1 VLTPEQVLAALNVPP
16 AAVVGQRVPKKLL
29 LENGAPTAADK
40 RLINQG
46 VEELRWAAVVKPST
60 CGVPE
65 FRDAVREYLEI
76 AVLQVRS
83 RSTTRVGR
91 LLELIHRAIP
101 YPVLLIAEDADGC
114 RLSLAHKRL
123 ALNEAAKVVLDGES
137 ESVELASANGEF
149 AAEFLEALSITR
161 QPKGTLYALYQGWLD
176 TVLALKAAAIT
187 GRFTI
192 HDAASRVEL
201 RRRAL
206 RRVAELQDRIEI
218 LRREAAK
225 ASQMA
230 RQVELNLQLRKLEG
244 ELVQEEGGL

>member
-1 VLTPEQVLAALNVPP
+1 MTPEQLLAALNLPP
-16 AAVVGQRVPKKLL
+16 AAAVGQRVPKKLL

-40 RLINQG
+40 RLINDG
-46 VEELRWAAVVKPST
+46 VEELRWVAVLKPTT

-76 AVLQVRS
+76 TVLQVRL
-83 RSTTRVGR
+83 RSTAKVGR
-91 LLELIHRAIP
+91 LIELVHRAVP
-101 YPVLLIAEDADGC
+101 YPVLLIEEDAGG
-114 RLSLAHKRL
+114 RRFSLAHKRL
-123 ALNEAAKVVLDGES
+123 ALNEASKVVLDGEP
-137 ESVELASANGEF
+137 ESVDFASANGKV
-149 AAEFLEALSITR
+149 AAGFLQALSISS
-161 QPKGTLYALYQGWLD
+161 QPKGTLFALYQGWLD
-176 TVLALKAAAIT
+176 TALALKAAAIT

-206 RRVAELQDRIEI
+206 HRIAELQDRIAV

-244 ELVQEEGGL
+244 ELVQEQRGL

>member
-1 VLTPEQVLAALNVPP
+1 LTPEQLLAALNLPP
-16 AAVVGQRVPKKLL
+16 AAAVGQRVPKKLL

-40 RLINQG
+40 RLINEG
-46 VEELRWAAVVKPST
+46 VDELRWAAVLKPST

-76 AVLQVRS
+76 AVLHVRL
-83 RSTTRVGR
+83 RSTSKVGR
-91 LLELIHRAIP
+91 LIELVHRAVP
-101 YPVLLIAEDADGC
+101 YPVLLIEEDADDH

-123 ALNEAAKVVLDGES
+123 ALNEGAKVVLDGEP
-137 ESVELASANGEF
+137 ESVGLSSADGEVTAS
-149 AAEFLEALSITR
+149 FLQALSMSR

-176 TVLALKAAAIT
+176 TALALKAAAIS
-187 GRFTI
+187 GQFTI

-206 RRVAELQDRIEI
+206 HRVDDLQEQIAT

-230 RQVELNLQLRKLEG
+230 RQVELNLQLRKLES
-244 ELVQEEGGL
+244 ELMQEERGL